1 MLRDNPR
8 YKLMP
13 SSPKDE
19 IIGTIRDRF
28 GEVSKL
34 PGGNSLF
41 VVGNDAARIYFRYS
55 KVHDNGQTFF
65 GLRQVDLRQLEAHN
79 SFICFLTDSDAVP
92 VLIPFADFEELFRQ
106 AQPATDG
113 QYKVQL
119 ASRRGPLE
127 LYVPKQGHFNVEGYV
142 GFEGLQ
148 RSLEADRLREA
159 RSFSHSQVQT
169 LLAEIGQ
176 LKGYD
181 VFVPA
186 SDEGKILWS
195 SPDGFRIRRNLP
207 MEITEVGPLLSEIDV
222 VWVAPASSSIEGVFE
237 VEHTTTI
244 YSALLRFNDVLLTDS
259 RVSRFSVVSE
269 EGRRSLF
276 ARQLFRPTFTKS
288 GLSELTSFLEYS
300 NVFSWHSRLL
310 KSNPNVGARNKV

>member
-1 MLRDNPR
+1 M
-8 YKLMP
+8 
-13 SSPKDE
+13 SSNPKDA
-19 IIGTIRDRF
+19 IIDDIRHRH

-41 VVGNDAARIYFRYS
+41 AVGNDAARIYFRYS
-55 KVHDNGQTFF
+55 RVHENGQTFF

-79 SFICFLTDSDAVP
+79 SFICFLTDGVTPP
-92 VLIPFADFEELFRQ
+92 VLVPFADFEELFRQ
-106 AQPATDG
+106 AQPAADG

-119 ASRRGPLE
+119 ASKRGPLE
-127 LYVPKQGHFNVEGYV
+127 LYVPRQGHFNVEGYV
-142 GFEGLQ
+142 GLDGLQ

-159 RSFSHSQVQT
+159 RDFSHSQVQT

-181 VFVPA
+181 VFVPP
-186 SDEGKILWS
+186 SDVGKIRWS
-195 SPDGFRIRRNLP
+195 SPTGFKIRRNVP
-207 MEITEVGPLLSEIDV
+207 MEIKELGPLLSEIDV
-222 VWVAPASSSIEGVFE
+222 VWVAPASNSIEGVFE

-276 ARQLFRPTFTKS
+276 ARQLFRPTFMKS
-288 GLSELTSFLEYS
+288 GLSEITSFLEYS
-300 NVFSWHSRLL
+300 NVLSWHLRLL
-310 KSNPNVGARNKV
+310 KSRP

>member
-1 MLRDNPR
+1 MSNT
-8 YKLMP
+8 
-13 SSPKDE
+13 PKDE
-19 IIGTIRDRF
+19 VLELIRHRF
-28 GEVSKL
+28 GDVSKL

-55 KVHDNGQTFF
+55 KVHENGRTFF

-79 SFICFLTDSDAVP
+79 SFICLLTDRQTVP
-92 VLIPFADFEELFRQ
+92 VVVPFADFEELFRQ
-106 AQPATDG
+106 AQPAVDG
-113 QYKVQL
+113 QCKVQL
-119 ASRRGPLE
+119 TSKGGPVE
-127 LYVPKQGHFNVEGYV
+127 LYVPKQGRFNVEGYV
-142 GFEGLQ
+142 GLEGLQ
-148 RSLEADRLREA
+148 RSLEADRLREPM
-159 RSFSHSQVQT
+159 SFSHSQVQT

-186 SDEGKILWS
+186 SDAGKISWS
-195 SPDGFRIRRNLP
+195 NPDGFRIRQNVP
-207 MEITEVGPLLSEIDV
+207 MEIKELGPLLSEIDV
-222 VWVAPASSSIEGVFE
+222 VWVTPASNLIEGVFE

-276 ARQLFRPTFTKS
+276 ARQLFRPTFMKS

-300 NVFSWHSRLL
+300 NVSSWHSRMLR
-310 KSNPNVGARNKV
+310 SSPKVINDNRAQER

>member
-1 MLRDNPR
+1 
-8 YKLMP
+8 MP
-13 SSPKDE
+13 NNPKDE
-19 IIGTIRDRF
+19 IIELIRHRF
-28 GEVSKL
+28 GAVSKL

-55 KVHDNGQTFF
+55 KVHENGQTFF

-79 SFICFLTDSDAVP
+79 SFICFLTDGDAAP

-106 AQPATDG
+106 AQPAADG

-142 GFEGLQ
+142 GLEGLQ

-159 RSFSHSQVQT
+159 KSFSHAQVQT

-186 SDEGKILWS
+186 SDVGKISWS
-195 SPDGFRIRRNLP
+195 SPNVFRIRRNVP
-207 MEITEVGPLLSEIDV
+207 MEIKELGPLLAEIDV
-222 VWVAPASSSIEGVFE
+222 VWVAPASNLIEGVFE

-276 ARQLFRPTFTKS
+276 ARQLFRPTFMKS

-300 NVFSWHSRLL
+300 NVLSWHSRLL
-310 KSNPNVGARNKV
+310 KSNPNAADDNRAQTP

>member
-1 MLRDNPR
+1 
-8 YKLMP
+8 MP
-13 SSPKDE
+13 SSRKDQVVE
-19 IIGTIRDRF
+19 LIRDRF
-28 GEVSKL
+28 GVVSKL

-41 VVGNDAARIYFRYS
+41 TVGNDAARIYFRYS
-55 KVHDNGQTFF
+55 KVHDDGRTFF

-79 SFICFLTDSDAVP
+79 SYICFVVDNDSP
-92 VLIPFADFEELFRQ
+92 PLFLPFADFEELFRQ
-106 AQPATDG
+106 SQPASDG

-119 ASRRGPLE
+119 GSRRGPLE
-127 LYVPKQGHFNVEGYV
+127 LYVPRQGHFNVEGYV
-142 GFEGLQ
+142 GLEVLQRGLQ
-148 RSLEADRLREA
+148 SDKLREA
-159 RSFSHSQVQT
+159 VTFTHAQVQT

-186 SDEGKILWS
+186 SDMGRIQWSAPDRFKIRHNVPIELK
-195 SPDGFRIRRNLP
+195 
-207 MEITEVGPLLSEIDV
+207 EVGRLLSEIDV
-222 VWVAPASSSIEGVFE
+222 VWVGPAKNSIEGIFE
-237 VEHTTTI
+237 VEHTTTV

-276 ARQLFRPTFTKS
+276 ARQLFRPTFRMS

-300 NVFSWHSRLL
+300 NVFDWHTRLL
-310 KSNPNVGARNKV
+310 KSSSVLR